1 MDREIINIIRNLS
14 QQKGITQISDDEIL
28 KMIESTEKEL
38 GYELSGY
45 VVKDKPYKRFFKE
58 SNYPRA
64 RISELVLDKCEE
76 LNDKIVFECL
86 DKKIS
91 YRELKDKIVMCA
103 DALYKKGVRKND
115 IIVLQVPSLIETI
128 IFYFAVNLIGG
139 ITRFADPI
147 SSPSY
152 VRDMIKE
159 TNAKMFVTSPFGI
172 FNISKIIKNTS
183 VLQTVI
189 LPISVDNYEK
199 FVQKIMFEGLGVASK
214 LLTTTNSSYID
225 FNDLILTGNKDVS
238 KSKFLDNFTQNEVA
252 SIFST
257 SGSTGKPKG
266 VSITNENMISSVYKQ
281 LNANYDID
289 LDDTLFNPMPS
300 NSSYFWNDV
309 VLSILYGIKTTLCPF
324 FNAKVSAQQIV
335 QSGCSIVLGG
345 PIIIEFLKD
354 YVKTHDVSLKQI
366 KYFISGGAALPF
378 DLELEG
384 NKIFKEHDSLGI
396 VANAHGMSELCGPS
410 MVPNGVSKTEGTYI
424 KGAAG
429 VPLPGSTVAIFKY
442 DSQNEVRCLNESDY
456 NKGLMYF
463 DIGEICFKASDD
475 NVFKEYYKDTKATEE
490 VKIKHTDGTIWYHT
504 GDLGF
509 ITPAGHLFCVGR
521 KNGLIVR
528 DGHKIWAAKIENVI
542 KTIKGIKDCA
552 IICVPDS
559 KDREAPACFIVFD
572 DSINE
577 EQKNKI
583 MVTVSSTIKRKL
595 DDMHLPVFYKE
606 LKFIP
611 RNVMLKVNLKELME
625 IYEETMIQVSE
636 EPVNNISKPK
646 ILKKDSNN

>member
-14 QQKGITQISDDEIL
+14 QQKGIDKISDDEIL
-28 KMIESTEKEL
+28 EMIESTEKDL

-45 VVKDKPYKRFFKE
+45 AVNDKPYKRFFEK

-64 RISELVLDKCEE
+64 RISKLVLDKCEE

-91 YRELKDKIVMCA
+91 YAELKDKIIMCA
-103 DALYKKGVRKND
+103 DALSKKGVRKND

-152 VRDMIKE
+152 VKDMIIE
-159 TNAKMFVTSPFGI
+159 TNAKLFVTSSLGI
-172 FNISKIIKNTS
+172 CSIPKIVNNTS

-189 LPISVDNYEK
+189 IPVRVDNCER
-199 FVQKIMFEGLGVASK
+199 FIQKIMFKSFGVVSK
-214 LLTTTNSSYID
+214 LLIAVSSNYVD
-225 FNDLILTGNKDVS
+225 FNDLILMGNKNAPV
-238 KSKFLDNFTQNEVA
+238 SKFLDDFTQNEVA

-281 LNANYDID
+281 LNAHYDID

-300 NSSYFWNDV
+300 NSSYFWDDI
-309 VLSILYGIKTTLCPF
+309 VLSILYGIKTTLSPF
-324 FNAKVSAQQIV
+324 FNAEKSAEQIIR
-335 QSGCSIVLGG
+335 SKCSIILGG
-345 PIIIEFLKD
+345 PIIIESLKE

-366 KYFISGGAALPF
+366 KYFISGGALLPL
-378 DLELEG
+378 DLELDG
-384 NKIFKEHDSLGI
+384 NKLFREHESLAI

-410 MVPNGVSKTEGTYI
+410 MVPNGVSKVDGTYI
-424 KGAAG
+424 EGAAG
-429 VPLPGSTVAIFKY
+429 VPLPGNTVGIFKY
-442 DSQNEVRCLNESDY
+442 DSQNEVRCIDDKDY
-456 NKGLMYF
+456 NEGLMYF
-463 DIGEICFKASDD
+463 DIGEICFKAEDD
-475 NVFKEYYKDTKATEE
+475 NVFKEYYKDQQATREA
-490 VKIKHTDGTIWYHT
+490 KIMHTDGTIWYHT

-542 KTIKGIKDCA
+542 KSIKGIKDCA
-552 IICVPDS
+552 IICVPDN
-559 KDREAPACFIVFD
+559 KDREAPACFIVYD
-572 DSINE
+572 DEINE
-577 EQKNKI
+577 EQKNKLI
-583 MVTVSSTIKRKL
+583 ITISSTIKTKL
-595 DDMHLPVFYKE
+595 DEMHLPVFFKE
-606 LKFIP
+606 LEIIP
-611 RNVMLKVNLKELME
+611 RNVMLKVKLKELMD
-625 IYEETMIQVSE
+625 IYEETMIESQEKS
-636 EPVNNISKPK
+636 ISLSKPK
-646 ILKKDSNN
+646 VLKKENNN